1 MHEIAAIAKAGR
13 TRLGSLPLL
22 QQEAFQRDYGFHHSA
37 VTAARLLVKQ
47 SFRALVDS
55 CQPEQ
60 PPDLRFDFIRTAMAD
75 SAYAVRVAKAATVW
89 AFETSGSSG
98 IRNPNKLQRCFRDI
112 CVGAGHQVFDDRNFV
127 QHTQQLLGIEE
138 SS

>member
-1 MHEIAAIAKAGR
+1 
-13 TRLGSLPLL
+13 
-22 QQEAFQRDYGFHHSA
+22 
-37 VTAARLLVKQ
+37 
-47 SFRALVDS
+47 
-55 CQPEQ
+55 
-60 PPDLRFDFIRTAMAD
+60 MAD